1 MAIHQEI
8 LKQKSDYGSHNLKI
22 TYYKDNG
29 DKVTRGYEISD
40 QEYLMVIKKLDAALL
55 KSWFDN
61 YYYIINKLDTYQ
73 YLTYALPGESENE
86 IRTEN
91 DILLFKNILQRKLSE
106 FENNPNLL
114 LKVDY
119 DNPGQITRFKRS
131 NDGSE
136 SYQGDSISF
145 DDNDP
150 MSLALQEYDKI
161 KAN

>member
-1 MAIHQEI
+1 MPF
-8 LKQKSDYGSHNLKI
+8 LKI

>member
-1 MAIHQEI
+1 MIF
-8 LKQKSDYGSHNLKI
+8 YYLKI
-22 TYYKDNG
+22 FFK
-29 DKVTRGYEISD
+29 
-40 QEYLMVIKKLDAALL
+40 
-55 KSWFDN
+55 
-61 YYYIINKLDTYQ
+61 
-73 YLTYALPGESENE
+73 ESC
-86 IRTEN
+86 RS
-91 DILLFKNILQRKLSE
+91 L
-106 FENNPNLL
+106 NPNLL
-114 LKVDY
+114 VKVDY

>member
-1 MAIHQEI
+1 MTHINI
-8 LKQKSDYGSHNLKI
+8 LL
-22 TYYKDNG
+22 
-29 DKVTRGYEISD
+29 
-40 QEYLMVIKKLDAALL
+40 
-55 KSWFDN
+55 
-61 YYYIINKLDTYQ
+61 
-73 YLTYALPGESENE
+73 